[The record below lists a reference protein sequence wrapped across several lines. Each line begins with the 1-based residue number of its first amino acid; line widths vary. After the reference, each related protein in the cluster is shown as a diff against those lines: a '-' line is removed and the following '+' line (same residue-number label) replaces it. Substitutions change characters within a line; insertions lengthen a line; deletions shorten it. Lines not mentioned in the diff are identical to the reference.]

1 VFDIGFSELLVIGV
15 VALVVIGPEKLPRVA
30 RTVGHLMGRAQRYVA
45 DVKADIAREAEFD
58 ELRRMRDSVQSTAAD
73 IEQSVTREFTSLEA
87 SVNEALHPE
96 PESRAQ
102 GAPETAASIP
112 PGREDGKPS

>member
-1 VFDIGFSELLVIGV
+1 MFDIGFSELLVIGV

-58 ELRRMRDSVQSTAAD
+58 ELRRMRDSVQSTASD
-73 IEQSVTREFTSLEA
+73 IEQSVTREFTSVET
-87 SVNEALHPE
+87 SVNEALSSPAE
-96 PESRAQ
+96 PAQPATSDAALAVSDRA
-102 GAPETAASIP
+102 
-112 PGREDGKPS
+112 DGKPS